1 MPTEPEAIELL
12 QREGVL
18 FAPGKASNAGGV
30 AVSEFEMSQ
39 NASME
44 KWDFDKV
51 DRKLDELMRQIY
63 KRIAL
68 TAKEYGVER
77 NFVDGAN
84 IAAFKRVAEA
94 MILEGV

>member
-1 MPTEPEAIELL
+1 MPTEPDAIELL
-12 QREGVL
+12 QQEGIL
-18 FAPGKASNAGGV
+18 FSPGKASNAGGV

-44 KWDFDKV
+44 KWDLDKV
-51 DRKLDELMRQIY
+51 DRKLNDIMCQIY
-63 KRIAL
+63 RRVSM

-84 IAAFKRVAEA
+84 IAAFKRVSDA

>member
-1 MPTEPEAIELL
+1 
-12 QREGVL
+12 
-18 FAPGKASNAGGV
+18 
-30 AVSEFEMSQ
+30 MSQ

-51 DRKLDELMRQIY
+51 NRKLDELMCQIY

-68 TAKEYGVER
+68 TAQEHGREK